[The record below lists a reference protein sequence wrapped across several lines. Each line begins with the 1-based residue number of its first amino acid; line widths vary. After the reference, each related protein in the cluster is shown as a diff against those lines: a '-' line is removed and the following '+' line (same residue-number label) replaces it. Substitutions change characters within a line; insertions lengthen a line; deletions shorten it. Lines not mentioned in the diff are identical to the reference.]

1 MLYVAKLFSSNLVSK
16 SLSRITLLLLV
27 LLISH
32 QSLKYRCSDH
42 GTFEYAPWHPAT
54 EVQTEEKT
62 AFFLE
67 ATLWKTQMLRGE
79 ATNLN
84 KVFLQ
89 LPTNAKNMHG
99 IINSMLKS

>member
-27 LLISH
+27 LLVSH

-54 EVQTEEKT
+54 EVQSEEK
-62 AFFLE
+62 
-67 ATLWKTQMLRGE
+67 
-79 ATNLN
+79 
-84 KVFLQ
+84 Q
-89 LPTNAKNMHG
+89 LF
-99 IINSMLKS
+99 S